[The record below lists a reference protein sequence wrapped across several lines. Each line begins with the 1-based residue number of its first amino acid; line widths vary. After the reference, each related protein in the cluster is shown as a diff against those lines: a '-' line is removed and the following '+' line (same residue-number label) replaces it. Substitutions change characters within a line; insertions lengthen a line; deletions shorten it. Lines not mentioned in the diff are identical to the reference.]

1 MDDEDDNGGGDVGLK
16 VGEVFRRP
24 SSLFNNLFMS
34 FLKHSL
40 AFTHNGDDQHD
51 KGRMH
56 TSYLSH
62 FLHNH
67 NLRPEILHLKV
78 RKCATKVVSRQN
90 SVD

>member
-1 MDDEDDNGGGDVGLK
+1 MVFNDDTFLHQFYYDLDIEKTIMDDDDGGGDVGLK

-51 KGRMH
+51 EDGANIIK
-56 TSYLSH
+56 
-62 FLHNH
+62 
-67 NLRPEILHLKV
+67 
-78 RKCATKVVSRQN
+78 
-90 SVD
+90 

>member
-1 MDDEDDNGGGDVGLK
+1 MDDDDGGGDVGLK

-51 KGRMH
+51 EDGANNDWDVYDETYVMVIVEKENYMNN
-56 TSYLSH
+56 YWDD
-62 FLHNH
+62 NDDEEM
-67 NLRPEILHLKV
+67 N
-78 RKCATKVVSRQN
+78 
-90 SVD
+90 